1 MKEPPRSI
9 FKREFN
15 PEGRNRIEEVMVI
28 IILCIFKIFHN
39 IEKEYKSLF

>member
-9 FKREFN
+9 FKRKFN

-28 IILCIFKIFHN
+28 ILLCIFKIFYN
-39 IEKEYKSLF
+39 IEKEFKSLL